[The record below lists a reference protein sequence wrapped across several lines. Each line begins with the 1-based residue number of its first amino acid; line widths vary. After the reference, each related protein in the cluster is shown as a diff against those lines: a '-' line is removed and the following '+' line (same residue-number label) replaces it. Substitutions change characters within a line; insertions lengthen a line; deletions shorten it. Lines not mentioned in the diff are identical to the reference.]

1 MAVEL
6 RSLRISADF
15 DAAAY
20 VRGAQQKV
28 AADKSMVESSNEAA
42 AAAVRVS
49 TSNDAVNIKVSSTVS
64 ALERLSRQYV
74 DGYGAAQ
81 KFNSELLRLAKAS
94 DTGVVSAEQLQRIY
108 TGVSQRF
115 GLTANGADLAARGFT
130 GLAAAIDTVN
140 ASLREQQQAAATASR
155 IAELTAKF
163 DPASASVSR
172 LNAELSDLA
181 EAERLGVQI
190 AGGYESALDQLIS
203 KFDAGSAAIRRQSE
217 EYAALARAAR
227 QAEAAD
233 RVQGRYNQVL
243 SVRDPNEFSGSARQS
258 ASVFSEQLDL
268 ADEQARVNAAAMR
281 LAEQEAER
289 YAKAAND
296 LRGELDPLWAAQQ
309 KLNDELELYN
319 TLAAKGLISAEELAK
334 AQERA
339 QARIAANQNQ
349 PGNARP
355 VNHYQPVNVAYQAQ
369 DTITQAI
376 GGSAPG
382 TIAFQQGPQLAM
394 ALAEGGA
401 GGAGALRTLGAGLAS
416 LLSVTNLASIAFVGL
431 GAMGI
436 QALLKIR
443 GETKSLSDA
452 MKDQEDV
459 LKRIAASYG
468 DVAEQA
474 ARAGTENRNFLS
486 ALATKSSSA
495 LSVAAQSEAKDYFGN
510 PKVGGTRS
518 GGRFG
523 GQVLG
528 YQATVPEFQEPL
540 AKLRADLKAGKDGF
554 DEFYDAIAKKVE
566 VNPALAKAGTD
577 VIVLSDNLK
586 KANDELER
594 MRKVQLALQG
604 GNQRGFIV
612 NSPGQDAYDNY
623 RSSESANLTYGQMD
637 FEARIASIRARTDT
651 QRIAAAR
658 QTAMAQRVQNETG
671 PENDQRVS
679 QAESLARVQL
689 EQEANNAQEQ
699 RKRSLDELLK
709 SQQLDIDLIGKTTGQ
724 VAAAREEY
732 QRMAALRE
740 YAAQKGIEGEANI
753 RQAFASEIEDIRK
766 TAEEYGKLAEARA
779 RAQLSD
785 NIKFQQDQLGRTP
798 QQRTIAEQLRSA
810 GLPVD
815 LLSPQAKQIAD
826 LDNAQRQREMDRQR
840 AAYDAQI
847 ATTNARTPAERIA
860 AARKTAEAQA
870 GENDTDAQ
878 KEQKA
883 DQAEG
888 LARAQEARQLADA
901 QRDRLLSLN
910 QSVAAQQQEIALI
923 GKTTGEATA
932 LRTAYELISQIRMEA
947 AKNGTQVDEKE
958 IELIRQKA
966 QELGRL
972 ADLYAKASLRND
984 LAFERDQIFRSDD
997 DQQIASRL
1005 RSSGLPV
1012 DMNSAEANAIRD
1024 NMKIQELRDGVKGFF
1039 TDFRDGLEQ
1048 GKGFGEALGNAI
1060 KNALLKALNNV
1071 TDSLINDLTNS
1082 ILGTGKP
1089 GGGGLL
1095 GLLGIGGTS
1104 TATGTTTAVANTTLG
1119 AVIGMPA
1126 SAASTGVTRL
1136 LTSANDN
1143 SSGSIASYISQAAI
1157 QRGIDPNIALA
1168 VAKSEGGLSSWNM
1181 QSGVFRNGVQEP
1193 SFGPYQLYM
1202 NGGLG
1207 NAFMRQTG
1215 LDPRMASNGPA
1226 GVDFALDYASKN
1238 GWGSWYGAGK
1248 AGIGNWDGIGKV
1260 NTSLNQLSGS
1270 VNSAAGNVGGL
1281 SSATS
1286 TAADGLTSFGGG
1298 LNQFGQQLSS
1308 SVTSASGGGGGIGG
1322 FFSSLFGFGGG
1333 SGFNIGSNA
1342 TAATGFDPFAAYAG
1356 AGFDGGGYT
1365 GAGGKY
1371 EPAGTVHRGE
1381 VVWSQEDIARWGG
1394 VDTVERMRLG
1404 RPQYRGMPR
1413 YGYADGGIVGAP
1425 PRRSTI
1431 GDATERHQQR
1441 MERASSNID
1450 VGVGVS
1456 VDDEGNLKAYVKNV
1470 AKSEAD
1476 RASAAAV
1483 TDFSDKRLP
1492 YRVQQINRA
1501 PRKIG

>member
-94 DTGVVSAEQLQRIY
+94 DTGTVSAEQLQRVY
-108 TGVSQRF
+108 AGVSQRF
-115 GLTANGADLAARGFT
+115 GLTANSADLAARGFT
-130 GLAAAIDTVN
+130 GLATAIDTVN
-140 ASLREQQQAAATASR
+140 ASLREQQQAAAAASR

-163 DPASASVSR
+163 DPASASAAR
-172 LNAELSDLA
+172 LTAELSDLA
-181 EAERLGVQI
+181 EAERLGVQVT
-190 AGGYESALDQLIS
+190 GGYESALDQLIN

-233 RVQGRYNQVL
+233 RTQGKYNQVL
-243 SVRDPNEFSGSARQS
+243 SVRDPHEFNGSARQS

-268 ADEQARVNAAAMR
+268 ADEQARANAAAMR

-296 LRGELDPLWAAQQ
+296 LRGELDPVWAAQQ
-309 KLNDELELYN
+309 RLNDELDLYN
-319 TLAAKGLISAEELAK
+319 TLAAKGLISAEQLAK
-334 AQERA
+334 AQEL
-339 QARIAANQNQ
+339 ARVRMAANQNQ
-349 PGNARP
+349 PGSPKP
-355 VNHYQPVNVAYQAQ
+355 VNHYQAVNVAYQAQ

-376 GGSAPG
+376 GGSSAG

-394 ALAEGGA
+394 ALSEGGA

-436 QALLKIR
+436 QALMKIR

-459 LKRIAASYG
+459 LKRIAAAFG

-474 ARAGTENRNFLS
+474 AKAGTENRNFLS
-486 ALATKSSSA
+486 ALASKSSSA
-495 LSVAAQSEAKDYFGN
+495 LTIAAQTEAKEYFGN
-510 PKVGGTRS
+510 SKVGAVQM

-523 GQVLG
+523 DRVRG
-528 YQATVPEFQEPL
+528 YQARTPDFQEPL
-540 AKLRADLKAGKDGF
+540 TTLREGVKDGKADF
-554 DEFYDAIAKKVE
+554 DAFYDSIARKVQ
-566 VNPALAKAGTD
+566 VNPGLAKAAND
-577 VIVLSDNLK
+577 VIALSDNLK

-594 MRKVQLALQG
+594 MRKVQLALQS
-604 GNQRGFIV
+604 GNQRGFII
-612 NSPGQDAYDNY
+612 NGPGQNAYNDY
-623 RSSESANLTYGQMD
+623 LSSESSSLTYGQMQFD
-637 FEARIASIRARTDT
+637 ARVASIRAKSDA

-658 QTAMAQRVQNETG
+658 QSAEAQSAPGETG
-671 PENDQRVS
+671 PVYQQRVS
-679 QAESLARVQL
+679 QAEALAQAQL
-689 EQEANNAQEQ
+689 DQDAANALQQ
-699 RKRSLDELLK
+699 RKRSLSELLA
-709 SQQLDIDLIGKTTGQ
+709 SQQLDIDLIGKSAGQ

-785 NIKFQQDQLGRTP
+785 NVKFQQDQLDRSP
-798 QQRTIAEQLRSA
+798 QQRTIAEQLRAA
-810 GLPVD
+810 GLPID
-815 LLSPQAKQIAD
+815 FLSPQAKQIAD
-826 LDNAQRQREMDRQR
+826 LDTAQRERDMKRQR
-840 AAYDAQI
+840 GSYDAQI
-847 ATTNARTPAERIA
+847 ATINARTPDQRIA
-860 AARKTAEAQA
+860 AARQTAEAQA
-870 GENDTDAQ
+870 GDNDSD
-878 KEQKA
+878 EQKLQKA
-883 DQAEG
+883 NQAES

-910 QSVAAQQQEIALI
+910 QSVTAQQQEIALI

-958 IELIRQKA
+958 IELIKQKA

-984 LAFERDQIFRSDD
+984 LAFERDQIFRSDN

-1024 NMKIQELRDGVKGFF
+1024 NMNIQQLRDGVKGFF
-1039 TDFRDGLEQ
+1039 TDFRDGLLQ
-1048 GKGFGEALGNAI
+1048 GDSLGKSLGNAI
-1060 KNALLKALNNV
+1060 LKALSNV
-1071 TDSLINDLTNS
+1071 ATKITDSLINDLTNS
-1082 ILGTGKP
+1082 IIGTGKP

-1095 GLLGIGGTS
+1095 GLLGIG
-1104 TATGTTTAVANTTLG
+1104 ATKSAANDNFVANTTLG

-1126 SAASTGVTRL
+1126 AANQNLSGNMQAYGAAIRSIESGGNYSALGPITASGDRAYGAYQVMGANIPSWTKGALGQSLSPSQFLSSQSAQDAVFSKYFGASLSKYGNPQDAASTWFTGRPLAQGAGASDILGTTGSSYVNKFNASLGKLDTTV
-1136 LTSANDN
+1136 TSAT
-1143 SSGSIASYISQAAI
+1143 GT
-1157 QRGIDPNIALA
+1157 
-1168 VAKSEGGLSSWNM
+1168 V
-1181 QSGVFRNGVQEP
+1181 
-1193 SFGPYQLYM
+1193 
-1202 NGGLG
+1202 G
-1207 NAFMRQTG
+1207 N
-1215 LDPRMASNGPA
+1215 L
-1226 GVDFALDYASKN
+1226 
-1238 GWGSWYGAGK
+1238 
-1248 AGIGNWDGIGKV
+1248 
-1260 NTSLNQLSGS
+1260 
-1270 VNSAAGNVGGL
+1270 NSATG
-1281 SSATS
+1281 
-1286 TAADGLTSFGGG
+1286 TAADGLTNFGGG

-1308 SVTSASGGGGGIGG
+1308 SVTGASGGGGGIGG
-1322 FFSSLFGFGGG
+1322 FFSNLFGFGGG
-1333 SGFNIGSNA
+1333 GFNIGSNA
-1342 TAATGFDPFAAYAG
+1342 VKPTSGFDPFAAYAG
-1356 AGFDGGGYT
+1356 FDSGGYT
-1365 GAGGKY
+1365 GPGGKY

-1381 VVWSQEDIARWGG
+1381 VVWSQDDIARWGG
-1394 VDTVERMRLG
+1394 VDNVERMRVG
-1404 RPQYRGMPR
+1404 RPEYRGMPR
-1413 YGYADGGIVGAP
+1413 YGYADGGVAGRP

-1431 GDATERHQQR
+1431 GDATERHQLR
-1441 MERASSNID
+1441 MERAASMGLDANI
-1450 VGVGVS
+1450 GVS
-1456 VDDEGNLKAYVKNV
+1456 VDEEGNLKAYVKSV
-1470 AKSEAD
+1470 AKREAD
-1476 RASAAAV
+1476 NSSAKAV
-1483 TDFSDKRLP
+1483 SDFNSKHLP
-1492 YRVQQINRA
+1492 GRVQQINKE
-1501 PRKIG
+1501 PRKRG